1 MGWWRH
7 HQRVKVLKKWFSAE
21 KQNIN
26 IHKHGWLFVLPPT
39 QSHPHVL
46 IQPVSLIASNY
57 QSTQSIV
64 NNNYCLRTLHKVS
77 KFIPVVFTVTEAVPL
92 TPPTL
97 ALQVYCPA
105 WDSRSGLIVRVLL
118 LMVKSPLVVMTFEL
132 PGLIHSTVGS
142 PTIPLEM
149 VTLHVRLYCW
159 PRTGIFPL
167 VTNTSSVYIVVG
179 GIKGRRL
186 MLNF

>member
-1 MGWWRH
+1 MKGPFNG
-7 HQRVKVLKKWFSAE
+7 VME
-21 KQNIN
+21 T
-26 IHKHGWLFVLPPT
+26 PT
-39 QSHPHVL
+39 ESEGTV
-46 IQPVSLIASNY
+46 A
-57 QSTQSIV
+57 
-64 NNNYCLRTLHKVS
+64 
-77 KFIPVVFTVTEAVPL
+77 FTVTEAVPL

-105 WDSRSGLIVRVLL
+105 WDSRSGLIVRVLNGVWL
-118 LMVKSPLVVMTFEL
+118 IVKSPPVVMTFEL
-132 PGLIHSTVGS
+132 FGHIHSTVGS

-179 GIKGRRL
+179 GI
-186 MLNF
+186 NE